1 MLTSSISDSALQAN
15 SIDIFPWDSNFN
27 TGLAKVD
34 EQHRRLVKLLNTLA
48 CYVAFRTDIPQLNT
62 IFNELSEYAVY
73 HFQTEEAIWRE
84 FLPDDVFEV
93 EHRKAHASFIAE
105 IERLKTGQSSKP
117 KSQVIEDAL
126 EFLARWLAFHIL
138 ESDRYMAYTV
148 SAIKEGMPLNEAK
161 LRAREQMGD
170 STRILINIILSIY
183 STLSANSLRLM
194 REVAEHRQAR
204 LELVRESERSQALL
218 RLASDGIHILNSE
231 GIVVEAS
238 NSFCAM
244 LDYPREDIIGMNVA
258 EWDVGFSKDELAQKF
273 QEIFASTGRFEFE
286 TRHRRQDGKVID
298 VEVSGISVLIADT
311 PLLFASSRD
320 ITRRKQTESA
330 LRESQKRFYD
340 IALVSADW
348 LWEVD
353 AESRYNYASKSVFS
367 LLGYHPEELLGKT
380 PFDFM
385 PPQEADRVATSFG
398 KIVAAKLSFQNL
410 ENIVLG
416 KDGSEHVILT
426 NGTPILDTAG
436 NLLGYRGIDRDITE
450 QRQAEKALN
459 ESRNLLK
466 TIIDTVPVRIFWKD
480 RDLRYLGCNP
490 VFAKDAGKSDPED
503 LVGKDDYQMGWAV
516 NADLYRADDR
526 RIIDTGQARLAYE
539 EPLTTPDG
547 RIITLRTSK
556 VPLRDQDNEI
566 IGVLGVYDDIS
577 EIKKVETEL
586 NSTAQRLNEAQRMTH
601 IGNWELDHV
610 TNHLTWSNEVFR
622 IFEIDKEHFEPSYE
636 AFLNAI
642 HPDDR
647 EAVNTAYT
655 DSLKTRQAYTLT
667 HRLLFA
673 DGRIKH
679 VHEQCETHFSGT
691 GKPLRSIGTVQD
703 VTERKRVED
712 ALRESELHFRTLAN
726 GVNALIWTS
735 GTDKLCN
742 YFNDRWLDFTGR
754 TLSEA
759 AGKGWTQ
766 DVHPEDLQRILDI
779 YTNSFGQRQNFSM
792 EYRLRRADGEY
803 RWIHDD
809 GTARFDSEGNFIGY
823 IGFCYDVTEKREHQQ
838 QLEFIAHYD
847 SLTGLPNRMLLAD
860 RLRQGMVR
868 SKRRSL
874 QLAAVYID
882 LDGFKTINDHYGH
895 AAGDQLLM
903 VLANRMKQ
911 CLRDSDTLARLGG
924 DEFVA
929 ILVDL
934 PDIQSGTPLILRLLD
949 AARQAVDFNENKLLV
964 SSSIGVAYYTPT
976 DETDADQL
984 LRQADQ
990 AMYQAKLEGKNRYHV
1005 FDIHHDRTLRDRHAN
1020 IEQLQQA
1027 LANNEFVLFYQ
1038 PKVNWRSGEIV
1049 GAEALIRWQ
1058 HPVRGLLSPALFLP
1072 EIENHPLGVKLGE
1085 WVINTALTQIAVW
1098 QTSGLDLSVSV
1109 NIAAN
1114 HLLQKDFVERLHY
1127 LLAANPTVRPNR
1139 LELEVLETSAL
1150 EDISHVSSVIGF
1162 CTQLGIQFALDDFG
1176 TGYSSLTYLKRLPV
1190 RALKIDKSFVRDML
1204 SDTDD
1209 LAIIKG
1215 VLGLAASFNREVI
1228 AEGVETLAH
1237 GEALLKLGCELA
1249 QGYAIAHPMRASDF
1263 YIWFKTSN
1271 GKFRL
1276 TASSEMN

>member
-1 MLTSSISDSALQAN
+1 MDDIQFELQRKIEALERKN
-15 SIDIFPWDSNFN
+15 
-27 TGLAKVD
+27 
-34 EQHRRLVKLLNTLA
+34 KLLEEGLHQA
-48 CYVAFRTDIPQLNT
+48 ERQRQMFDRMAQ
-62 IFNELSEYAVY
+62 ELKATKVLLI
-73 HFQTEEAIWRE
+73 QQ
-84 FLPDDVFEV
+84 DEV
-93 EHRKAHASFIAE
+93 
-105 IERLKTGQSSKP
+105 LK
-117 KSQVIEDAL
+117 
-126 EFLARWLAFHIL
+126 
-138 ESDRYMAYTV
+138 
-148 SAIKEGMPLNEAK
+148 
-161 LRAREQMGD
+161 
-170 STRILINIILSIY
+170 
-183 STLSANSLRLM
+183 
-194 REVAEHRQAR
+194 
-204 LELVRESERSQALL
+204 
-218 RLASDGIHILNSE
+218 
-231 GIVVEAS
+231 
-238 NSFCAM
+238 
-244 LDYPREDIIGMNVA
+244 EDIA
-258 EWDVGFSKDELAQKF
+258 KRK
-273 QEIFASTGRFEFE
+273 E
-286 TRHRRQDGKVID
+286 TER
-298 VEVSGISVLIADT
+298 
-311 PLLFASSRD
+311 
-320 ITRRKQTESA
+320 A

-353 AESRYNYASKSVFS
+353 AERRYQYASKNVFA

-385 PPQEADRVATSFG
+385 PPPEAGRVAELFSEIG
-398 KIVAAKLSFQNL
+398 AAKSSFQNL

-426 NGTPILDTAG
+426 NGTPILDPAG

-490 VFAKDAGKSDPED
+490 IFAQDAGKSDPED
-503 LVGKDDYQMGWAV
+503 LIGKDDYQMVWAV
-516 NADLYRADDR
+516 NADRYQADDR
-526 RIIDTGQARLAYE
+526 RIIDTGIAKLAYE
-539 EPLTTPDG
+539 EPQMTPDG
-547 RIITLRTSK
+547 RIITLRAFK
-556 VPLRDQDNEI
+556 VPLRNQNNEI

-577 EIKKVETEL
+577 ALKQVEAAL

-601 IGNWELDHV
+601 IGNWELDLV
-610 TNHLTWSNEVFR
+610 ASRLTWSDEVFR
-622 IFEIDKEHFEPSYE
+622 IFEIDKACFEPSYE

-655 DSLKTRQAYTLT
+655 NSLQTHQASAIT

-673 DGRIKH
+673 DGRIKY
-679 VHEQCETHFSGT
+679 VYEQWETHFSKK
-691 GKPLRSIGTVQD
+691 GKPLASIGTVQD
-703 VTERKRVED
+703 ITERKRAED

-726 GVNALIWTS
+726 GVTALIWTS
-735 GTDKLCN
+735 GTDTLLN
-742 YFNDRWLDFTGR
+742 YFNDRWLTFTGR
-754 TLSEA
+754 TLPEEL
-759 AGKGWTQ
+759 GQGWTQ
-766 DVHPEDLQRILDI
+766 DVHPEDLPQILEI
-779 YTNSFGQRQNFSM
+779 YKTSFVQRQTFSM

-809 GTARFDSEGNFIGY
+809 GAPRFDTEGHFIGY

-838 QLEFIAHYD
+838 QLEYIAHFD

-860 RLRQGMVR
+860 RLRQGMLR
-868 SKRRSL
+868 SKRGNL

-882 LDGFKTINDHYGH
+882 LDGFKAINDHYGH
-895 AAGDQLLM
+895 AAGDQLLRA
-903 VLANRMKQ
+903 LAHRMKH
-911 CLRDSDTLARLGG
+911 CLRESDTIARLGG

-929 ILVDL
+929 VLVDL
-934 PDIQSGTPLILRLLD
+934 PTIQSGTPLILRLLD
-949 AARQAVDFNENKLLV
+949 SAGQPVDFNGNQLRV
-964 SSSIGVAYYTPT
+964 TSSIGVAYYTST

-1005 FDIHHDRTLRDRHAN
+1005 FDISHDRTVRDRHAN
-1020 IEQLQQA
+1020 IEQLQHA
-1027 LANNEFVLFYQ
+1027 LAHNEFVLFYQ
-1038 PKVNWRSGEIV
+1038 PKVNWRTGKIV

-1058 HPVRGLLSPALFLP
+1058 HPVRGLLPPIQFLP
-1072 EIENHPLGVKLGE
+1072 EIENHPLGIKLGE
-1085 WVINTALTQIAVW
+1085 WVINTVLIQMAAW
-1098 QTSGLDLSVSV
+1098 QTLGLDVSVSV

-1114 HLLQKDFVERLHY
+1114 HLLQKDFVERLNV
-1127 LLAANPTVRPNR
+1127 LLAANPSVRPNR
-1139 LELEVLETSAL
+1139 LELEILETSAL
-1150 EDISHVSSVIGF
+1150 EDITHVSAVIGD
-1162 CTQLGIQFALDDFG
+1162 CMQLGIQFALDDFG

-1237 GEALLKLGCELA
+1237 GEALLELGCELA
-1249 QGYAIAHPMRASDF
+1249 QGYAIARPMTASDF
-1263 YIWFKTSN
+1263 YLWFKTAD

-1276 TASSEMN
+1276 TASAEIN

>member
-1 MLTSSISDSALQAN
+1 MLSQTN
-15 SIDIFPWDSNFN
+15 SVDIFPWDDNFN
-27 TGLAKVD
+27 TGLAKID
-34 EQHRRLVKLLNTLA
+34 EQHRRLAQLLNILA
-48 CYVAFRTDIPQLNT
+48 SEV
-62 IFNELSEYAVY
+62 IFNSDITRLNSLFDELSECAVY
-73 HFQTEEAIWRE
+73 HFQTEETIWRD
-84 FLPDDVFEV
+84 FFTDDANEL
-93 EHRKAHASFIAE
+93 EHQKDHASFIAE
-105 IERLKTGQSSKP
+105 IERFKTKQALNPSP
-117 KSQVIEDAL
+117 QVTEEVVA
-126 EFLARWLAFHIL
+126 FLARWLASHIL
-138 ESDRYMAYTV
+138 ECNCYRAYTV
-148 SAIKEGMPLNEAK
+148 SALKEGMTLNEAK
-161 LRAREQMGD
+161 LRAEEQMRGSMQLQID
-170 STRILINIILSIY
+170 IIISIY
-183 STLSANSLRLM
+183 PTISTNTLRLM
-194 REVAEHRQAR
+194 REIAEYRQAKI
-204 LELVRESERSQALL
+204 ELIRESERNQALL
-218 RLASDGIHILNSE
+218 RLASDGIHVLDTVGN
-231 GIVVEAS
+231 VVEAS

-244 LDYPREDIIGMNVA
+244 LGYPREKIIGMNVA
-258 EWDVGFSKDELAQKF
+258 EWDAGFSKDELVQKLE
-273 QEIFASTGRFEFE
+273 EILTSTDRFEFE
-286 TRHRRQDGKVID
+286 TRHRCQDGKVID

-320 ITRRKQTESA
+320 ITKRKQTELA

-353 AESRYNYASKSVFS
+353 AESRYSYASTSVFI

-385 PPQEADRVATSFG
+385 PPEEAERVSESFG
-398 KIVAAKLSFQNL
+398 KIVAAKLPFQNL

-416 KDGSEHVILT
+416 KDGSEHIILT
-426 NGTPILDTAG
+426 NGTPILDNSG
-436 NLLGYRGIDRDITE
+436 NLLGYRGVDRDITE

-480 RDLRYLGCNP
+480 RDLHFLGCNP
-490 VFAKDAGKSDPED
+490 IFAHDAGMTEPED
-503 LVGKDDYQMGWAV
+503 LIGKNDYQMAWAV
-516 NADLYRADDR
+516 NAELYRADDR
-526 RIIDTGQARLAYE
+526 RIIDTGIAKLGFE
-539 EPLTTPDG
+539 EPLTTTNG
-547 RIITLRTSK
+547 QIITLRTSK
-556 VPLRDQDNEI
+556 VPLRNQNNEI
-566 IGVLGVYDDIS
+566 IGILGVYDDIS
-577 EIKKVETEL
+577 ELKKVETEL

-601 IGNWELDHV
+601 IGNWELNLV
-610 TNHLTWSNEVFR
+610 TNRLTWSNEVFR
-622 IFEIDKEHFEPSYE
+622 IFEIDKEQFEPSYE

-655 DSLKTRQAYTLT
+655 NSLQTCQAYAIT

-673 DGRIKH
+673 DGRIKY
-679 VHEQCETHFSGT
+679 VHEQCETHYSEA
-691 GKPLRSIGTVQD
+691 GKPLRSFGTIQD

-735 GTDKLCN
+735 DTHKLCD
-742 YFNDRWLDFTGR
+742 YFNDRWLAFTGR
-754 TLSEA
+754 ALSEIL
-759 AGKGWTQ
+759 GQGWTK
-766 DVHPEDLQRILDI
+766 DVHPEDLQQVLDI
-779 YTNSFGQRQNFSM
+779 YHHSFDQHQTFSM

-809 GTARFDSEGNFIGY
+809 GTPRFDSEGNFIGY
-823 IGFCYDVTEKREHQQ
+823 IGFCYDITEKREHQQ
-838 QLEFIAHYD
+838 QLEYIAHYD

-860 RLRQGMVR
+860 RLRQGMAR
-868 SKRRSL
+868 AKRRNQ
-874 QLAAVYID
+874 QLATVYID
-882 LDGFKTINDHYGH
+882 LDGFKAINDHYGH
-895 AAGDQLLM
+895 AGGDQLLM
-903 VLANRMKQ
+903 VLAKRMKQ
-911 CLRDSDTLARLGG
+911 CLRDSDTIARLGG

-929 ILVDL
+929 ILIDL

-949 AARQAVDFNENKLLV
+949 AAGQPVDFNESQLQV

-1005 FDIHHDRTLRDRHAN
+1005 FDINRDRTVRDRHAN

-1027 LANNEFVLFYQ
+1027 LVNDEFVLYYQ

-1058 HPVRGLLSPALFLP
+1058 HPARGLLPPELFLP
-1072 EIENHPLGVKLGE
+1072 DIENHPLGIKLGE
-1085 WVINTALTQIAVW
+1085 WAINTALSQMAAW
-1098 QTSGLDLSVSV
+1098 QTLGLDLSVSV

-1114 HLLQKDFVERLHY
+1114 HLLQKDFVERLNS
-1127 LLAANPTVRPNR
+1127 LLAANSTVSPNR

-1150 EDISHVSSVIGF
+1150 EDICHVSSVICD
-1162 CTQLGIQFALDDFG
+1162 CTQLGVQFALDDFG

-1215 VLGLAASFNREVI
+1215 VLGLASSFNREVI

-1237 GEALLKLGCELA
+1237 GEALFKLGCELA
-1249 QGYAIAHPMRASDF
+1249 QGYAIAHPMASSDF
-1263 YIWFKTSN
+1263 YIWYKTAN
-1271 GKFRL
+1271 GQFRL
-1276 TASSEMN
+1276 TASSEIN